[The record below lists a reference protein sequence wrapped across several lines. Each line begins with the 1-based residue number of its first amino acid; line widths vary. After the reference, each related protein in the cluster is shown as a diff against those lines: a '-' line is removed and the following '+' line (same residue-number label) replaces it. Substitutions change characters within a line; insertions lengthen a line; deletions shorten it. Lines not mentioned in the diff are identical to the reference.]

1 MLVFMGRA
9 YARMAGRSGDRRAQR
24 LLAARPVRF
33 VVVGG
38 ICFTSV
44 VLIFEALRRVL
55 PLPVAATVAYAVGAT
70 TSFELNRAWTFGQR
84 KRSWAQAGRF
94 LVITAAAMATN
105 AVLLQAIVATAD
117 MHEVAAEVVSLACI
131 APLTFC
137 AYRFWGFRAEAEGLR
152 LTPAPVTG
160 NAGAGTGE

>member
-1 MLVFMGRA
+1 MFAVMGRV
-9 YARMAGRSGDRRAQR
+9 YARRARRGSPRAQR
-24 LLAARPVRF
+24 LLASRPVRF

-38 ICFTSV
+38 ICFTSA

-70 TSFELNRAWTFGQR
+70 TSFELNRSWTFGQR
-84 KRSWAQAGRF
+84 ERSWVQAGRF
-94 LVITAAAMATN
+94 LVITAAAMAAN

-117 MHEVAAEVVSLACI
+117 VHEVAAEVISLLCI

-137 AYRFWGFRAEAEGLR
+137 AYRLWGFRAEAEGLR

-160 NAGAGTGE
+160 NAGARIGE

>member
-1 MLVFMGRA
+1 MGRA
-9 YARMAGRSGDRRAQR
+9 CARGAGRSGARRERQ

-70 TSFELNRAWTFGQR
+70 TSFELNRSWTFGQR
-84 KRSWAQAGRF
+84 ERSWVQAGRF
-94 LVITAAAMATN
+94 LVITAAAMAAN
-105 AVLLQAIVATAD
+105 AVLLQAIVATED
-117 MHEVAAEVVSLACI
+117 MREVVAEVVSLVCI

-137 AYRFWGFRAEAEGLR
+137 AYRLWGFRAEAEGLR

-160 NAGAGTGE
+160 AAGAGNRE